1 MEDLRQPNGEENPW
15 LIEFVNEYNPNE
27 NLELKKLPFIL
38 SSSKSFKLFYI
49 IMLDIILFLC
59 KGYNF
64 GVLDCSKLVDPSI
77 CQLKFQL
84 SKYPTFILFKAA
96 RLITGGPVSMID
108 DNWYEIFYTNRVTSE
123 DLASFVK
130 SNAHST
136 VRTLTRLSADFIS
149 TELASQQKVAYFID
163 FFAPVSI

>member
-1 MEDLRQPNGEENPW
+1 M
-15 LIEFVNEYNPNE
+15 
-27 NLELKKLPFIL
+27 
-38 SSSKSFKLFYI
+38 YI
-49 IMLDIILFLC
+49 YI
-59 KGYNF
+59 GYNF

-77 CQLKFQL
+77 CQLKFQI
-84 SKYPTFILFKAA
+84 SKFPTFILFKAA
-96 RLITGGPVSMID
+96 RLITGGTVSMID
-108 DNWYEIFYTNRVTSE
+108 DNWYEIFYTSRVTSE

-163 FFAPVSI
+163 FFAPVSSFENFNFIDFFIFFNCLFFVCVSMIVVSAMYEFVA